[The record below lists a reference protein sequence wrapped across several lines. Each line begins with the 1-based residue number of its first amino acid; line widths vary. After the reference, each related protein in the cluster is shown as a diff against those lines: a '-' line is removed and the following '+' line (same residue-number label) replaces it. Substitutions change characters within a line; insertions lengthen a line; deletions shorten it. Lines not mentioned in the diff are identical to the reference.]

1 MLYARL
7 SDRRMHVP
15 RGARDH
21 ACAVLVRFLYLRP
34 LFSLFFYAS
43 FASAFPSALFFLFLR
58 SVSVFLSCPSL
69 FFSFP
74 VLSGFCCH
82 QLFFGGLSF
91 SRALSRSLSRA
102 RFTTRAHAF
111 GMAGK
116 LKCADPA
123 RPDPGVTSASSRRRH
138 ARGSAAKKRPTT
150 CLRGATMATVTRGAD
165 VAGRPGHGGD
175 RQPPTLQQ
183 GATHIPH
190 AGGWRRY

>member
-1 MLYARL
+1 MMLYARL

-21 ACAVLVRFLYLRP
+21 ACAVLVRFLYLWR
-34 LFSLFFYAS
+34 LFSLFFLC
-43 FASAFPSALFFLFLR
+43 FFRFCFPFFLFLR
-58 SVSVFLSCPSL
+58 SVSVFLSCSSL

-82 QLFFGGLSF
+82 QLFLAASLLRAR
-91 SRALSRSLSRA
+91 SRALFLALVSPHA
-102 RFTTRAHAF
+102 RTLLEWREI
-111 GMAGK
+111 

>member
-34 LFSLFFYAS
+34 LFSLFFFMLFS
-43 FASAFPSALFFLFLR
+43 LLLSVLFVSAERLRLSLVFFSLFFLSR
-58 SVSVFLSCPSL
+58 SLWLLLSPTL
-69 FFSFP
+69 
-74 VLSGFCCH
+74 
-82 QLFFGGLSF
+82 FGGLSS
-91 SRALSRSLSRA
+91 SRALSRTLSRA

>member
-1 MLYARL
+1 MRRACQVSL
-7 SDRRMHVP
+7 SS
-15 RGARDH
+15 AT
-21 ACAVLVRFLYLRP
+21 FLS
-34 LFSLFFYAS
+34 FFFYAF
-43 FASAFPSALFFLFLR
+43 FASAFRSFCFCGASPSFSRVL
-58 SVSVFLSCPSL
+58 LS

-150 CLRGATMATVTRGAD
+150 CLRGATMATETRGAD